1 METTTV
7 SPALATSLL
16 GEVVTWDVH
25 NSGIDYEKMLEAL
38 DSAGLDKKSA
48 HELTPKSAFSRA
60 CKDLKK
66 DRAIDK
72 LKISKA
78 GMASFQFTAKK
89 KAGDGKID
97 YDYECLV
104 EIDCDSGSISC
115 PENPQLEGQA
125 KELVAFAMQ
134 TRTAQDITRLVQ
146 GLFERHADLYPINPR
161 KGVAYFVP
169 ECHREFTTRIER
181 FLKELGGVL
190 HRFPVPKG
198 TAAGNA
204 SVKDA
209 VQSGLSA
216 LLAEL
221 NQAVQTWDDTTRS
234 STMEKAAERYSQI
247 KYKVEAYTEYLGA
260 EQDRLKI
267 EVEKAQ
273 AELRKKVA
281 ELKPADEA
289 QPAAA
294 AA

>member
-1 METTTV
+1 MAESTRPET
-7 SPALATSLL
+7 SPALL
-16 GEVVTWDVH
+16 GEVVTWDVQG
-25 NSGIDYEKMLEAL
+25 NGIDYEKMLEAL
-38 DSAGLDKKSA
+38 DTAGLNKDSA
-48 HELTPKSAFSRA
+48 HELTPRSAFSRA

-78 GMASFQFTAKK
+78 GVASFQFTAKK

-104 EIDCDSGSISC
+104 ELDCDSGTVSC

-125 KELVAFAMQ
+125 KELIAFAMQ

-146 GLFERHADLYPINPR
+146 RLFERHADLYPINPR

-169 ECHREFTTRIER
+169 ECHREFTTRVER
-181 FLKELGGVL
+181 FLKELGGML

-198 TAAGNA
+198 TDAGNA

-216 LLAEL
+216 LLVEL
-221 NQAVQTWDDTTRS
+221 NQAVQTWDDTTRT
-234 STMEKAAERYSQI
+234 STMLKAAERYSQI

-260 EQDRLKI
+260 EQDRLKV

-281 ELKPADEA
+281 ELQPAEESA
-289 QPAAA
+289 PAAA